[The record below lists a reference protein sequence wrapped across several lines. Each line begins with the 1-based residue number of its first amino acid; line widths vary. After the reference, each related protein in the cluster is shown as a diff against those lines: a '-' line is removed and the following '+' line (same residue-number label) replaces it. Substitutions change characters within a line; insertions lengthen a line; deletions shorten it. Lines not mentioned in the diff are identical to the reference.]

1 MKEDNW
7 EPKNGDWVYIKSL
20 DFNVENNRL
29 GEVKQISKF
38 WVTSGRWDI
47 IFTNGSNGYGCFI
60 KTECDNLDSCLRP
73 ALPNEIPIEFRP
85 KLSKEQKNNILKL
98 IKEI

>member
-1 MKEDNW
+1 MHEYKV
-7 EPKNGDWVYIKSL
+7 GDWICETWSSSPDKTKAYQITRIDLSLVYYARGKGTFVSPSK
-20 DFNVENNRL
+20 VRL
-29 GEVKQISKF
+29 
-38 WVTSGRWDI
+38 
-47 IFTNGSNGYGCFI
+47 
-60 KTECDNLDSCLRP
+60 